1 MEWKAR
7 RGKIAKLP
15 HALREELNG
24 RLHRGESRKRCCA
37 WLNGLPAVKAL
48 LAEHFSGEPI
58 TNNNVHQWYWGGYQ
72 EYLRTMAKRPAR
84 LQPAREKQLIAKGAA
99 AQGRMDK
106 GIEKLLRLGAEVAA
120 E

>member
-37 WLNGLPAVKAL
+37 WLNGLPVVRQM
-48 LAEHFSGEPI
+48 LAEHFGGEPI

-84 LQPAREKQLIAKGAA
+84 LQPKREKQLIANGAA
-99 AQGRMDK
+99 AKAKMGK
-106 GIEKLLRLGAEVAA
+106 GLEKLWQLGMEAA
-120 E
+120 G